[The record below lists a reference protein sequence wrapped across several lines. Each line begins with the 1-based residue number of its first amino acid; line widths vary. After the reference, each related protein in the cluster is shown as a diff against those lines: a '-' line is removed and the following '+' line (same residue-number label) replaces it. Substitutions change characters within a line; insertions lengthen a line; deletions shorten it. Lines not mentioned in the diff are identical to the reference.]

1 MYKYNCRKCPV
12 RNRCVDESSNSPS
25 IKETIR
31 HAFAART
38 DTLATWGLLQP
49 NCLLLKAEQKRMDM
63 APQESMLSRRLRQA
77 REARE
82 QAASALATPPG
93 KRPDYLRPV
102 SPPQSPRQEEGEE
115 ALDAR
120 QAAPPRDQRPAPAPS
135 TRCWLTVRSSGRH
148 IALPANGELVLGRF
162 DPNFGVPPD
171 VDLAYE
177 DRGTQTI
184 SRRHARIVGV
194 DGRHTVEDM
203 GSRHGVLLS
212 EERVRLGPSRQL
224 RVNDRI
230 ILGDVELFYDP
241 MPPYLLDL
249 PPTTDVRHILIVA
262 STGRGL
268 TIAPPNDIVIGRSDR
283 YVDFVPDVDLRH
295 EGDVAI
301 RVSRRHALIT
311 WRRHNPYLEDL
322 GSGFGTRL
330 NGDPLLMGQAV
341 PCKPGDH
348 IWLGGCVLAYDVE
361 IEKVG

>member
-1 MYKYNCRKCPV
+1 VYKYNCRKCPI
-12 RNRCVDESSNSPS
+12 RKRCIDESSNSPS

-31 HAFAART
+31 HAFVART

-102 SPPQSPRQEEGEE
+102 SPSAPLQAETPQSPRKGEDEEPLDTRG
-115 ALDAR
+115 LDAR
-120 QAAPPRDQRPAPAPS
+120 QAAPPRDQQPVPPPS
-135 TRCWLTVRSSGRH
+135 TPCWLTISSSGRH
-148 IALPANGELVLGRF
+148 IALPVTGELVLGRF

-177 DRGTQTI
+177 DRGTRTI

-203 GSRHGVLLS
+203 GSRHGVLLNG
-212 EERVRLGPSRQL
+212 ERVRLGPSPKL
-224 RVNDRI
+224 RLNDRI
-230 ILGDVELFYDP
+230 TLGDVELFYDL
-241 MPPYLLDL
+241 MPAYLLDL
-249 PPTTDVRHILIVA
+249 PPTTDVRHFLIVA

-268 TIAPPNDIVIGRSDR
+268 TIVPPNDIVIGRSDR
-283 YVDFVPDVDLRH
+283 YVWH
-295 EGDVAI
+295 SAQ
-301 RVSRRHALIT
+301 
-311 WRRHNPYLEDL
+311 W
-322 GSGFGTRL
+322 GT
-330 NGDPLLMGQAV
+330 
-341 PCKPGDH
+341 
-348 IWLGGCVLAYDVE
+348 LAYRS
-361 IEKVG
+361 GRSR